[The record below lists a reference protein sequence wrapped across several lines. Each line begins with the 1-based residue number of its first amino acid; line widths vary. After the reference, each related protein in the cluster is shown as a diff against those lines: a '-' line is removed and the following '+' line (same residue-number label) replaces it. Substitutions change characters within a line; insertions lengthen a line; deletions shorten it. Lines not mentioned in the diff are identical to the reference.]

1 MNHWM
6 LFLLLLLLPVCLRAD
21 DVYHIR
27 PMSEPELMT
36 TYESVLRDACRHADK
51 DWHDASFD
59 PGAGYWGDGVS
70 QGNEGIRAIGSMALT
85 CGALLK
91 YSHALTHA
99 ERREYLSK
107 TTSAIRYAVA
117 THLTGTRKCTDG
129 KQWGKN
135 WQSGMWIGTM
145 AFGAWLIWDDLDP
158 DLRKDFERV
167 VAFEADRFIGKK
179 PPTGRWF
186 DTKAEE
192 NGWDLTCIAIAP
204 NMFPSNPHAQAW
216 NEKAIEYMMNTLSVP
231 RDVKDKTLVDG
242 RPVSEWVSAPNLH
255 PDFTLENHGFFHPAY
270 VQCSS
275 YFLTQ
280 TAMYYTYAGKKVPRA
295 AGHHLMDTWRMFQ
308 TILLPWGETAFPQG
322 MDWELHGLP
331 AINLFASLGALMN
344 DPVAVEAEK
353 TILQYMRTWQEWCG
367 GDLALPGSPFG
378 FTRHAIQAEQT
389 AHAYLAHKVFAPAR
403 NAGKMPAVPSL
414 VRHYSSIG
422 VVMHRTGS
430 KLASFSWKNRIMGM
444 IVPIGDGHMGN
455 PIFTVPIT
463 NGFVGST
470 ELSTKGDAKI
480 NVLEHAWNKTPNGF
494 ETTGT
499 LLTNSDQLKQ
509 TLRITSIGE
518 KTVVYQDRVSALR
531 DVSVARELGVPVGIE
546 NDQLTGGLRSVY
558 HKDGKTVFD
567 WRKPQ
572 KPVAIPGD
580 WANVDGRLGV
590 VAVAGSGMVYSQAA
604 GYNPQAVCADI
615 LYGSFSDAPRSFKA
629 GDEVARR
636 IVLFFADVTP
646 EETSAL
652 AQSVKIVDTPDGQV
666 LRFTL
671 PEGDQ
676 CEIAL
681 L

>member
-1 MNHWM
+1 MNHWP
-6 LFLLLLLLPVCLRAD
+6 LVLLLLLLPVCLRAD

-27 PMSEPELMT
+27 PMSDAELMT
-36 TYESVLRDACRHADK
+36 TYESVMRDACRYASK

-59 PGAGYWGDGVS
+59 SGAGYWGDGVS
-70 QGNEGIRAIGSMALT
+70 EGNEGIRAIGSMALT

-91 YSHALTHA
+91 YSHALTRA

-107 TTSAIRYAVA
+107 ATSAIRYAVA
-117 THLTGTRKCTDG
+117 THLTGTQKCSDG

-135 WQSGMWIGTM
+135 WQSGMWIGTL

-158 DLRKDFERV
+158 DLQKGFERV

-192 NGWDLTCIAIAP
+192 NGWDLTGIAVAT
-204 NMFPSNPHAQAW
+204 NMFSSHPHAVAW
-216 NEKAIEYMMNTLSVP
+216 NEKAIEYMMNILSVP
-231 RDVKDKTLVDG
+231 RDVKDKTLIDG

-280 TAMYYTYAGKKVPRA
+280 TAMYYTYAGTKVPQA

-322 MDWELHGLP
+322 MDWEQHGLL
-331 AINLFASLGALMN
+331 AINLFASLGTLMD
-344 DPVAVEAEK
+344 DPMAAEMEK

-367 GDLALPGSPFG
+367 GDLALRGSPFG

-389 AHAYLAHKVFAPAR
+389 AHGYLAHKVFGAAR
-403 NAGKMPAVPSL
+403 NAGKMPAVPSF
-414 VRHYSSIG
+414 VKNYSSIG

-430 KLASFSWKNRIMGM
+430 KLISFSWKNRIMGM

-455 PIFTVPIT
+455 PFFTIPII

-470 ELSTKGDAKI
+470 ELSAKADAKI
-480 NVLEHAWNKTPNGF
+480 NVLEHAWKKTPTGF
-494 ETTGT
+494 ETTGA
-499 LLTNSDQLKQ
+499 LLTNGDQLKQ
-509 TLRITSIGE
+509 TIRITSMGG

-531 DVSVARELGVPVGIE
+531 DVTVVRELGVPVGIE
-546 NDQLTGGLRSVY
+546 NDQLTGGLRTVY
-558 HKDGKTVFD
+558 HKDGKTIFD
-567 WRKPQ
+567 WQKPQ
-572 KPVAIPGD
+572 KPAAIPGD

-590 VAVAGSGMVYSQAA
+590 VTATGSGMVYSQAA
-604 GYNPQAVCADI
+604 GYNRQAVCADI
-615 LYGSFSDAPRSFKA
+615 LYGSFSDAPRSFKT
-629 GDEVARR
+629 GDGVAHR

-646 EETSAL
+646 EETASL
-652 AQSVKIVDTPDGQV
+652 AKSVRIEGSL

-671 PEGDQ
+671 PEGGDAEVQ
-676 CEIAL
+676 L
-681 L
+681 LGP